1 MLIIQ
6 FLIHA
11 DFVLV
16 ANRKDIQGGLDWNNS
31 LRQGVVQALHAALL
45 SFATSPIHHMAYA
58 WPEYLECLQTVH
70 NAFLKAI
77 AVDTISALRSYTV
90 IQTEQ
95 TTNSSSTGNRWD
107 APQNLLIVGS
117 DFRDA
122 EGDLLLNDIPLSE
135 GVAASSYSFKSMAVL
150 RKLGARDFI
159 FPDFVEYLMRFVR
172 ENSEDFQQRPSKWHS
187 SIAAVLLTHLRSNAW
202 GTYSEEFSSCKEL
215 PMVPLRDG
223 KWCSAASDD
232 VLLAGA
238 FDQQIPGGLTV
249 RFVSNDAAAD
259 NSRHDLFKLLG
270 IRSCD
275 ESKICRL
282 ILEKQSSVQ
291 CTTDLIAQTV
301 FLFRARYSPETGA
314 RLRFVN
320 SAKCIVYGRRVH
332 VPFGHPSSDI
342 RLLFEPDYQGIDWLH
357 PFYETAVEE
366 KHKRQWLVWLLNWHD
381 VYVWPPVVADD
392 HLSPHMR
399 HILEVKGSRM
409 FLSHLKEQV
418 TVDAYFGVEPWNL
431 DVVTEDIKMLSVSTN
446 VGPRQLS
453 ETVLPGLGAA
463 SLVALPIL
471 EVDEPENNAWN
482 FLQRYGVL
490 KEPCLDFYLRQL
502 KAMKAQGDFELL
514 DANLSEIYQNL
525 ENYSDQKANLVG
537 A

>member
-1 MLIIQ
+1 MLIVQ

-11 DFVLV
+11 DFVLI

-31 LRQGVVQALHAALL
+31 LRQGVVQALLAALF

-77 AVDTISALRSYTV
+77 ALDTISALRSYTL

-95 TTNSSSTGNRWD
+95 TSNSSSTTGNLWD
-107 APQNLLIVGS
+107 VPQNLLIVGS

-122 EGDLLLNDIPLSE
+122 EGELLLNDIPLSE
-135 GVAASSYSFKSMAVL
+135 RVVANFYSFKSMAVL

-159 FPDFVEYLMRFVR
+159 FPDFVEYLTRFVK
-172 ENSEDFQQRPSKWHS
+172 ENTEDFQQRPSEWHS
-187 SIAAVLLTHLRSNAW
+187 SIAAVLLTHLLSNAW
-202 GTYSEEFSSCKEL
+202 GPYSEEFSSCKEL

-223 KWCSAASDD
+223 KWCSAVSDD
-232 VLLAGA
+232 VLLPGA

-249 RFVSNDAAAD
+249 RFVSDDAAAD

-282 ILEKQSSVQ
+282 ILDKQSSVQ
-291 CTTDLIAQTV
+291 YTTDLIAQTV

-314 RLRFVN
+314 RLGFIN
-320 SAKCIVYGRRVH
+320 SAKYLVCGRRVH
-332 VPFGHPSSDI
+332 VPFGYPGRDI
-342 RLLFEPDYQGIDWLH
+342 RLLFDNDYQGIDWLH
-357 PFYETAVEE
+357 SSYETAVEE
-366 KHKRQWLVWLLNWHD
+366 KHNRQWLEWLCNWPD
-381 VYVWPPVVADD
+381 VYIWPAVVADG

-399 HILEVKGSRM
+399 HILEVKGSRI

-418 TVDAYFGVEPWNL
+418 TVDPYLGVDYWNFA
-431 DVVTEDIKMLSVSTN
+431 VVTEDIKTLSVSTN
-446 VGPRQLS
+446 AGPRQLS
-453 ETVLPGLGAA
+453 EAVLPSLGAT

-471 EVDEPENNAWN
+471 EVDEPEDEGWG
-482 FLQRYGVL
+482 FLQKYGVL
-490 KEPCLDFYLRQL
+490 TAPCLDFYFRQL
-502 KAMKAQGDFELL
+502 KAMKAQGDLELL
-514 DANLSEIYQNL
+514 DASLSEIYQIL
-525 ENYSDQKANLVG
+525 EDYSDQKRQIL
-537 A
+537 